1 MPAHGDCSLH
11 HPSCA
16 QVQRQHHQ
24 VGRSCRFYLASRHS
38 HSPHQLRL
46 RTFNLST
53 DPRAP
58 YLGFLQDVRNEVA
71 LRRIQGIE
79 MTKNSKLATPY
90 QPLLHT
96 RAQLLSSWELT
107 VHSRGAAESFKGTL
121 IRSFNS
127 LSVRAG
133 LHGGNTDRLGHQPHP
148 RYQSLGSISRWPPAP
163 PGYNDVYL

>member
-71 LRRIQGIE
+71 LRRIQGIARRK
-79 MTKNSKLATPY
+79 TQNLRHLTS
-90 QPLLHT
+90 
-96 RAQLLSSWELT
+96 LSCIHEPSCCQAGSVT

-121 IRSFNS
+121 IRSFDS